1 VPIVIDEPPSVLG
14 RPAAR
19 LVAILLAAASAGCA
33 SPPPLVPDHAW
44 IVVTTGAPER
54 ASLERAGF
62 LIAPTVNRHDGQGTA
77 SITVEF
83 VNAFL
88 ELTWPDPS
96 VPVSPELQAGAEKFR
111 LKSSWRETGY
121 SPLGIVFARTPET
134 PAVMPFP
141 TWRIV
146 ADWMEPGTSI
156 EMLTPKETPR
166 ALSLSISSHVE
177 TTRET
182 NEALA
187 RDPATRA
194 MFLHPN
200 GARRLTRLRVT
211 APAAEALPPAASF
224 VAAPGLMEFEV
235 GGEWLL
241 EVTLDEGAQGLAVD
255 CRPELPLAIRY

>member
-1 VPIVIDEPPSVLG
+1 MLG

-19 LVAILLAAASAGCA
+19 LGPLLLAAASAGCA
-33 SPPPLVPDHAW
+33 SPPPPLVPDHAW
-44 IVVTTGAPER
+44 IVVATSAPER

-83 VNAFL
+83 DNAFL

-96 VPVSPELQAGAEKFR
+96 VPVSPALKAGAEKFR
-111 LKSSWRETGY
+111 LKSRWRETGY

-166 ALSLSISSHVE
+166 AVSLSISSHVE
-177 TTRET
+177 PTRKT

-187 RDPATRA
+187 RDPATRT
-194 MFLHPN
+194 MLLHPN
-200 GARRLTRLRVT
+200 GTRRLTRLRVM
-211 APAAEALPPAASF
+211 APTAEALPPAASF
-224 VAAPGLMEFEV
+224 VAAPGLMEFDV

-241 EVTLDEGAQGLAVD
+241 EVTLDEGAQGRAVD
-255 CRPELPLAIRY
+255 FRPELPLAIRY